1 MAQTAVDIVVKVVGD
16 QKLKQLDTSLRGTAA
31 NSVKAATG
39 LDRSAKSARN
49 LGSQARRAEPA
60 VSKLGGA
67 IRGLVTAAAVLGTA
81 KFVIGKTAELETQTR
96 SLQVLTGELAKAEQI
111 IGRLQKFA
119 AVTPFTSSELI
130 ETSKR
135 LAAFGVDTEKL
146 VETTKRLAD
155 VSGATGAAL
164 DGVAT
169 AYGQIVAK
177 GRLQGEELLQLQERG
192 IGIQEELQ
200 KMYGLTGEEFRKAL
214 EKGKISAAA
223 VELAIKRLT
232 AAGGKYADGA
242 ISQSDTLAGKFSTL
256 QDGIENLAR
265 TIGSVLSPAI
275 KFVLDQAIQAINMIN
290 KLIGIGQKAQKFG
303 LDQAAQKGI
312 LDQARR
318 EAEEI
323 VNLRNIQD
331 PFERN
336 RVFQKIAAQRESDL
350 LDKFGFESGK
360 LQVEIEPV
368 VADNKIPELLQQTT
382 KTGGSGSS
390 GGGGGAGRESRVPDL
405 QRELALAQQLEPLYG
420 RIAEAKLRG
429 DEETVIRLQGE
440 QALLELKKQEAD
452 ILASNAPPAEKL
464 LELEKLGYEV
474 RKQVLDTTY
483 ELKELEQSR
492 KEAIEGITQPL
503 EDELELLQAKLNG
516 NEDEIKQLQEIRDL
530 KKQILDLDPN
540 ADTSGVE
547 AMVRQRDAMREQVAE
562 MEKTKELVGQISGTI
577 ASEFTGAIRSVIDG
591 TKSAEEAM
599 SDMLKGIG
607 EAFINMALKI
617 IEQQIQMIINGLIM
631 KALGLTGGF
640 GSGASAPSIGTSTN
654 YFSGGF
660 TPMSFFADGGR
671 PSVGEYSVVGER
683 GPEFFKPD
691 QPGRVISNEQSKAA
705 MSRYSASNDTMRAQ
719 ESSPIVANVNYNGP
733 MLNFNGDE
741 YIPRSEASSL
751 VKAGAKQG
759 EAMTLARLQN
769 SRSSRA
775 KLGL

>member
-336 RVFQKIAAQRESDL
+336 RVFQEISAQRESDL
-350 LDKFGFESGK
+350 LDAYGFKTGK

-368 VADNKIPELLQQTT
+368 ITENNIPELLQQTT
-382 KTGGSGSS
+382 KTGSSGSS
-390 GGGGGAGRESRVPDL
+390 GGGTSAADTLTQQLQAG
-405 QRELALAQQLEPLYG
+405 QQLAQQFERNRQLREAEDQLAKDLLQTEFDRLDVIKQIQETAAPMQQAGL
-420 RIAEAKLRG
+420 IELANAEALAVSDQLRADALKEQQEKREAALQPLI
-429 DEETVIRLQGE
+429 DEQTYLQDIIGYGQE
-440 QALLELKKQEAD
+440 EAD
-452 ILASNAPPAEKL
+452 IRKRINELMAQAP
-464 LELEKLGYEV
+464 
-474 RKQVLDTTY
+474 
-483 ELKELEQSR
+483 
-492 KEAIEGITQPL
+492 
-503 EDELELLQAKLNG
+503 
-516 NEDEIKQLQEIRDL
+516 
-530 KKQILDLDPN
+530 DLDR
-540 ADTSGVE
+540 ARVE
-547 AMVRQRDAMREQVAE
+547 EMVRGNAELSKQAEIVQQHEQMIQGLAQGVASD
-562 MEKTKELVGQISGTI
+562 MTSAVK
-577 ASEFTGAIRSVIDG
+577 SVIDG
-591 TKSAEEAM
+591 TKDIDEAFA
-599 SDMLKGIG
+599 DMLKSI
-607 EAFINMALKI
+607 ANRFLDMAMKLI
-617 IEQQIQMIINGLIM
+617 TDALTQQLVKLFSSIFSAGTGATMGGAGYFSPTTGLGT
-631 KALGLTGGF
+631 AGPNFGLAEGGF
-640 GSGASAPSIGTSTN
+640 ITKPTQAMIAEAGEPEYAIPASK
-654 YFSGGF
+654 
-660 TPMSFFADGGR
+660 MS
-671 PSVGEYSVVGER
+671 S
-683 GPEFFKPD
+683 
-691 QPGRVISNEQSKAA
+691 A
-705 MSRYSASNDTMRAQ
+705 MSRYNAGMRGEAVVAGASEHGRTEEGAMGSGSGNA
-719 ESSPIVANVNYNGP
+719 PINVNYSGP
-733 MLNFNGDE
+733 IMRMNNDD
-741 YIPRSEASSL
+741 YVKTSELPGIINQSA
-751 VKAGAKQG
+751 KAG
-759 EAMTLARLQN
+759 EARALGRLRT
-769 SRSSRA
+769 SVGVRR
-775 KLGL
+775 KLGMS

>member
-49 LGSQARRAEPA
+49 LGNQARRAEPA
-60 VSKLGGA
+60 VNKLGGA

-96 SLQVLTGELAKAEQI
+96 SLQVLTGELETAEQI

-119 AVTPFTSSELI
+119 AITPFTSSELI

-135 LAAFGVDTEKL
+135 LAAFGVDTDKL

-200 KMYGLTGEEFRKAL
+200 RMYGLSGEEFRKAL
-214 EKGKISAAA
+214 EKGQISAEA

-232 AAGGKYADGA
+232 EAGGKYADGA

-275 KFVLDQAIQAINMIN
+275 KFILDQAIQAINMIN

-336 RVFQKIAAQRESDL
+336 KVFQEVSAQRESDL
-350 LDKFGFESGK
+350 LDAYGFKTGK

-368 VADNKIPELLQQTT
+368 IADNKIPELLQQNT
-382 KTGGSGSS
+382 KIGGGSS
-390 GGGGGAGRESRVPDL
+390 GGGSGAKASTKAADEMERQLKAGEDLSRQFSRQIKLLQTKGKYDKELLRNQFELEDAIRRINETAAPL
-405 QRELALAQQLEPLYG
+405 QREGLIGEAAMAKDLQDVQTLE
-420 RIAEAKLRG
+420 
-429 DEETVIRLQGE
+429 
-440 QALLELKKQEAD
+440 
-452 ILASNAPPAEKL
+452 
-464 LELEKLGYEV
+464 
-474 RKQVLDTTY
+474 
-483 ELKELEQSR
+483 
-492 KEAIEGITQPL
+492 EAIEGLAGDVAT
-503 EDELELLQAKLNG
+503 DYSNA
-516 NEDEIKQLQEIRDL
+516 L
-530 KKQILDLDPN
+530 KESN
-540 ADTSGVE
+540 
-547 AMVRQRDAMREQVAE
+547 
-562 MEKTKELVGQISGTI
+562 KELTAAQELAKGTYDIISGELTNSI
-577 ASEFTGAIRSVIDG
+577 GGLIDG
-591 TKSAEEAM
+591 TKKWGDVL
-599 SDMLKGIG
+599 SDIAGQLGKMFLNAG
-607 EAFINMALKI
+607 F
-617 IEQQIQMIINGLIM
+617 NGLGSV
-631 KALGLTGGF
+631 LG
-640 GSGASAPSIGTSTN
+640 
-654 YFSGGF
+654 
-660 TPMSFFADGGR
+660 FAEGGR
-671 PSVGEYSVVGER
+671 PPTGEVSIVGEK
-683 GPEFFKPD
+683 GPELFIPD
-691 QPGRVISNEQSKAA
+691 SAGTVLSNQDSKAA
-705 MSRYSASNDTMRAQ
+705 LSNYSRMSPGEQKAADKGEDPMSSGVPAAMQPIRMDTRVINGVEYATVEQMQQASRQAAA
-719 ESSPIVANVNYNGP
+719 E
-733 MLNFNGDE
+733 
-741 YIPRSEASSL
+741 
-751 VKAGAKQG
+751 GAKQG
-759 EAMTLARLQN
+759 AKIGEAQTLRRLRMNPSVRRQV
-769 SRSSRA
+769 
-775 KLGL
+775 GV

>member
-16 QKLKQLDTSLRGTAA
+16 QKLKRLDTSLRGTAA

-232 AAGGKYADGA
+232 TAGGKYADGA

-323 VNLRNIQD
+323 VNLRNIKD

-336 RVFQKIAAQRESDL
+336 KVFQEIAAQRESDL

-368 VADNKIPELLQQTT
+368 IAENKIPELLQQTT
-382 KTGGSGSS
+382 KAGSSGSS
-390 GGGGGAGRESRVPDL
+390 GGTGASRESRVPQL
-405 QRELALAQQLEPLYG
+405 QQELALAQQLEPLYG

-429 DEETVIRLQGE
+429 DDETVIRLQGE
-440 QALLELKKQEAD
+440 QALLELKKQEAE
-452 ILASNAPPAEKL
+452 ILASNAPLAEKL
-464 LELEKLGYEV
+464 LDLEKLGYEV

-492 KEAIEGITQPL
+492 AEAIQGITQPL
-503 EDELELLQAKLNG
+503 EDELELLEAKLNG

-530 KKQILDLDPN
+530 KQQILSLDPN

-547 AMVRQRDAMREQVAE
+547 AMVKRRDALKAEVEQVEDLKQQYQQLASGIAGE
-562 MEKTKELVGQISGTI
+562 M
-577 ASEFTGAIRSVIDG
+577 TGAFRSIIDG
-591 TKSAEEAM
+591 TKSVDEAFA
-599 SDMLKGIG
+599 DMLKGI
-607 EAFINMALKI
+607 ADKFLDMAMKI
-617 IEQQIQMIINGLIM
+617 LTDAITQQLMSLFTNL
-631 KALGLTGGF
+631 LGGF
-640 GSGASAPSIGTSTN
+640 GGG
-654 YFSGGF
+654 GGF
-660 TPMSFFADGGR
+660 GVTPLTSGMSFFADGGR
-671 PSVGEYSVVGER
+671 PPLGEVSIVGER
-683 GPEFFKPD
+683 GPELFVPD
-691 QPGRVISNEQSKAA
+691 TPGTVYNNEQSKAMLSSSQYGPGNESMA
-705 MSRYSASNDTMRAQ
+705 AASTPGNYN
-719 ESSPIVANVNYNGP
+719 INYNGP
-733 MLNFNGDE
+733 TLNFNGDD
-741 YIPRSEASSL
+741 YIPRSEAGQL
-751 VKAGAKQG
+751 IAAGAKQG
-759 EAMTLARLQN
+759 EARTLN
-769 SRSSRA
+769 SLRNQRSTRSRI
-775 KLGL
+775 GI

>member
-16 QKLKQLDTSLRGTAA
+16 QKLKRLDTSLRGTAA

-192 IGIQEELQ
+192 IGIQEGLAVGQLQ

-232 AAGGKYADGA
+232 TAGGKYADGA

-323 VNLRNIQD
+323 VNLRNIKD

-336 RVFQKIAAQRESDL
+336 KVFQEIAAQRESDL

-368 VADNKIPELLQQTT
+368 IAENKIPELLQQTT
-382 KTGGSGSS
+382 KAGSSGSS
-390 GGGGGAGRESRVPDL
+390 GGTGASRESRVPQL
-405 QRELALAQQLEPLYG
+405 QQELALAQQLEPLYG

-429 DEETVIRLQGE
+429 DDETVIRLQGE
-440 QALLELKKQEAD
+440 QALLELKKQEAE
-452 ILASNAPPAEKL
+452 ILASNAPLAEKL
-464 LELEKLGYEV
+464 LDLEKLGYEV

-492 KEAIEGITQPL
+492 AEAIQGITQPL
-503 EDELELLQAKLNG
+503 EDELELLEAKLNG

-530 KKQILDLDPN
+530 KQQILSLDPN

-547 AMVRQRDAMREQVAE
+547 AMVKRRDALKAEVEQVEDLKQQYQQLASGIAGE
-562 MEKTKELVGQISGTI
+562 M
-577 ASEFTGAIRSVIDG
+577 TGAFRSIIDG
-591 TKSAEEAM
+591 TKSVDEAFA
-599 SDMLKGIG
+599 DMLKGI
-607 EAFINMALKI
+607 ADKFLDMAMKI
-617 IEQQIQMIINGLIM
+617 LTDAITQQLMSLFTNL
-631 KALGLTGGF
+631 LGGF
-640 GSGASAPSIGTSTN
+640 GGG
-654 YFSGGF
+654 GGF
-660 TPMSFFADGGR
+660 GVTPLTSGMSFFADGGR
-671 PSVGEYSVVGER
+671 PPLGEVSIVGER
-683 GPEFFKPD
+683 GPELFVPD
-691 QPGRVISNEQSKAA
+691 TPGTVYNNEQSKAMLSSSQYGPGNESMA
-705 MSRYSASNDTMRAQ
+705 AASTPGNYN
-719 ESSPIVANVNYNGP
+719 INYNGP
-733 MLNFNGDE
+733 TLNFNGDD
-741 YIPRSEASSL
+741 YIPRSEAGQL
-751 VKAGAKQG
+751 IAAGAKQG
-759 EAMTLARLQN
+759 EARTLN
-769 SRSSRA
+769 SLRNQRSTRSRI
-775 KLGL
+775 GI

>member
-96 SLQVLTGELAKAEQI
+96 SLQVLTGELATAEQI

-119 AVTPFTSSELI
+119 AITPFTSSELI

-232 AAGGKYADGA
+232 TAGGKYADGA

-336 RVFQKIAAQRESDL
+336 KVFQEIAAQRESDL

-368 VADNKIPELLQQTT
+368 IAENKIPELLQQTT
-382 KTGGSGSS
+382 EAGSSGSS
-390 GGGGGAGRESRVPDL
+390 GGTGAGRESKVPDL

-420 RIAEAKLRG
+420 RIAEARLRG
-429 DEETVIRLQGE
+429 DEETVIRLQGQ

-452 ILASNAPPAEKL
+452 ILASNSSPAEKL

-492 KEAIEGITQPL
+492 AEAIQGITQPL

-530 KKQILDLDPN
+530 KQQILSLDPN

-547 AMVRQRDAMREQVAE
+547 AMVKRRDALKAEVEQVEDLKQQYQQLASGIAGE
-562 MEKTKELVGQISGTI
+562 M
-577 ASEFTGAIRSVIDG
+577 TGAFRSIIDG
-591 TKSAEEAM
+591 TKSVDEAFA
-599 SDMLKGIG
+599 DMLKGI
-607 EAFINMALKI
+607 ADKFLDMAMKI
-617 IEQQIQMIINGLIM
+617 LTDVITQQLMSLFTNL
-631 KALGLTGGF
+631 LGGF
-640 GSGASAPSIGTSTN
+640 GGGG
-654 YFSGGF
+654 GGF
-660 TPMSFFADGGR
+660 GVTPLTSGMSFFADGGR
-671 PSVGEYSVVGER
+671 PPIGEVSLVGER
-683 GPEFFKPD
+683 GPELFVPD
-691 QPGRVISNEQSKAA
+691 TPGTVYNNEQSKAMLSSSQYGPGNESMA
-705 MSRYSASNDTMRAQ
+705 AASTPGNYN
-719 ESSPIVANVNYNGP
+719 INYNGP
-733 MLNFNGDE
+733 TLNFNGDD
-741 YIPRSEASSL
+741 YIPRSEAGQL
-751 VKAGAKQG
+751 IAAGAKQG
-759 EAMTLARLQN
+759 EARTLN
-769 SRSSRA
+769 SLRNQRSTRSRI
-775 KLGL
+775 GI